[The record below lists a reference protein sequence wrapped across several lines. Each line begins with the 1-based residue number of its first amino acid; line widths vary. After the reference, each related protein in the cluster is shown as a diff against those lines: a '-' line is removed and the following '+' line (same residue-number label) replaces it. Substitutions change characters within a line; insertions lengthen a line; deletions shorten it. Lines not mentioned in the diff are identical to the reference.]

1 MHPWDDW
8 CATGK
13 ILRKGGVSEDRRDHY
28 ASLFRPV
35 SFGLETG
42 LEKSIGIVVLAKYND
57 VFPPFWL
64 QVGLFL
70 DCC

>member
-1 MHPWDDW
+1 MRN
-8 CATGK
+8 GSN
-13 ILRKGGVSEDRRDHY
+13 ILRKGGRRDHH
-28 ASLFRPV
+28 AFLFRPV

-57 VFPPFWL
+57 VLPPFWL

-70 DCC
+70 GCCWHEQF